1 MRWLATTS
9 AVEVDRPVEA
19 VWEFVTEVANL
30 PRWVRGVSEPAL
42 TSGGPL
48 GVGSTLRSQYRY
60 AGRSHEL
67 AYVVTGCDAPGWLSI
82 RSTAGPFPV
91 ELSLALTPVG
101 SGVRVEKRTNAG
113 SDGWATAASFVL
125 LGPLLRWTMRRQ
137 MGKELAG
144 LKGWLE
150 G

>member
-1 MRWLATTS
+1 MRWLVTTAS
-9 AVEVDRPVEA
+9 VEIERPIEA
-19 VWEFVTEVANL
+19 VWGYVTEVANM

-48 GVGSTLRSQYRY
+48 GVGSTLRSRYTY
-60 AGRSHEL
+60 AGRTHEL
-67 AYVVTGCDAPGWLSI
+67 AYVVMGWDAPGRLSI
-82 RSTAGPFPV
+82 RSMAGPFPV
-91 ELSLALTPVG
+91 VLTPVG

-113 SDGWATAASFVL
+113 SDGWVTSASFVL
-125 LGPLLRWTMRRQ
+125 MGPLLRWMMRRQ

-144 LKGWLE
+144 LRGSLE